1 MKCKVKM
8 LKGEQFEVEIE
19 SSDVISVVKTKIE
32 AAKPEVGA
40 ASAMKL
46 IFAGRIL
53 ENDKKFEEYSIKETD
68 FLVVMASRP
77 KPEAAAPTPA
87 AAPAA
92 TPAAAPA
99 EAPAATP
106 APAPAGDGDVPMSL
120 ATGEASLVTG
130 GQRDAAVEQLV
141 AMGFPQPE
149 VERCLRAAFNNPD
162 RAVEYL
168 TGGIPEHILA
178 AEAQAAQAQQA
189 AGAPPA
195 GGAPGGA
202 PPAGGAAPPPNA
214 FPQMPPGGGG
224 GGGGAAP
231 FPMMGAGGAPTPGG
245 APGGDPNSPVA
256 GQLAALRMNPQFQQ
270 LAAMVQQNPAML
282 QQILPVLAQSN
293 PQLMQLITENQEEFL
308 RLLQE
313 PVAAGGGMG
322 GGMPPGGMP
331 GGPPVVQLNLT
342 PAEQE
347 AVERLC
353 QLGFPREAAVQAYL
367 ACDKN
372 EEIAANYLFEHGE
385 DLMGGDA

>member
-1 MKCKVKM
+1 
-8 LKGEQFEVEIE
+8 
-19 SSDVISVVKTKIE
+19 
-32 AAKPEVGA
+32 
-40 ASAMKL
+40 
-46 IFAGRIL
+46 
-53 ENDKKFEEYSIKETD
+53 
-68 FLVVMASRP
+68 
-77 KPEAAAPTPA
+77 
-87 AAPAA
+87 
-92 TPAAAPA
+92 
-99 EAPAATP
+99 
-106 APAPAGDGDVPMSL
+106 
-120 ATGEASLVTG
+120 
-130 GQRDAAVEQLV
+130 
-141 AMGFPQPE
+141 
-149 VERCLRAAFNNPD
+149 
-162 RAVEYL
+162 
-168 TGGIPEHILA
+168 
-178 AEAQAAQAQQA
+178 
-189 AGAPPA
+189 
-195 GGAPGGA
+195 
-202 PPAGGAAPPPNA
+202 
-214 FPQMPPGGGG
+214 
-224 GGGGAAP
+224 
-231 FPMMGAGGAPTPGG
+231 
-245 APGGDPNSPVA
+245 
-256 GQLAALRMNPQFQQ
+256 MNPQFQQ